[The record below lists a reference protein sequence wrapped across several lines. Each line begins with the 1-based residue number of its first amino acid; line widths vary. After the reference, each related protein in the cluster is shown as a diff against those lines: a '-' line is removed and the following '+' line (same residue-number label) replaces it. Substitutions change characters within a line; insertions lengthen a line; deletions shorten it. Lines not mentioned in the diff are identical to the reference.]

1 MALTL
6 QIKRSTGSVAPSS
19 LQDGELAYTHGNE
32 KLYIGD
38 GSTVKLIGGKSYN
51 DLIDHTAGTLTASSA
66 VIVDSNNAISDFIVG
81 NNGTTGGAI
90 KFKEGTSNGTHHV
103 QLKAPNSLGA
113 SLELELPGTDG
124 TSGQFLATNGSGT
137 LSFASVPSGTFTL
150 SADSGADDSFSTG
163 QVLTFS
169 GGTGIDTTV
178 SNNEITVDIDSTVA
192 TLTDTQTLTNKTLT
206 APVIS
211 SISNT
216 GTLTLPTTTGTVALT
231 SDIPTDNASLANGAG
246 YMGMPQ
252 LLNPTSPYTLIA
264 SDAGKQASGFASVM
278 KSISPGTINIGKPLP
293 EDGLVMAENQQQQV
307 QNDALQQVTE
317 STVVRLN
324 GEIRLLTGENQVSEE
339 SLLDF
344 MNEQGLSRSEILAV
358 LSNPDGNRLKKSKTT
373 EDLLMTENWLQTKA
387 MRETTID
394 GLLNESTETLTKPV
408 GLILKEVLAVQLK
421 TQLSRTT
428 PSDVVELIGS
438 KASIQHLA
446 NATVQDNGGGEPVF
460 DFLELMDLARSNSD
474 PETASQNQR
483 ETGSL
488 FANSIR
494 SSSETT
500 MTQSELKDF
509 RSFLADHLRRAE
521 TIQQLTDRLGAF
533 VAKQVTA
540 QISQGRWSVDLTLHP
555 AELGSIKV
563 DMEMTE
569 RGLEATFRA
578 SQAVTRDLLMESMP
592 RLKQWFEE
600 GGINVAYSG
609 LSQDSGMNQSMH
621 HEQANESAQSM
632 NDSLMV
638 AEPDQQAE
646 TNDVVGSG
654 PGRLDIRV

>member
-1 MALTL
+1 MPGALNLPTNISL
-6 QIKRSTGSVAPSS
+6 QTGSTTESP
-19 LQDGELAYTHGNE
+19 
-32 KLYIGD
+32 
-38 GSTVKLIGGKSYN
+38 
-51 DLIDHTAGTLTASSA
+51 DL
-66 VIVDSNNAISDFIVG
+66 
-81 NNGTTGGAI
+81 
-90 KFKEGTSNGTHHV
+90 K
-103 QLKAPNSLGA
+103 
-113 SLELELPGTDG
+113 
-124 TSGQFLATNGSGT
+124 GQ
-137 LSFASVPSGTFTL
+137 P
-150 SADSGADDSFSTG
+150 
-163 QVLTFS
+163 
-169 GGTGIDTTV
+169 
-178 SNNEITVDIDSTVA
+178 E
-192 TLTDTQTLTNKTLT
+192 
-206 APVIS
+206 
-211 SISNT
+211 
-216 GTLTLPTTTGTVALT
+216 
-231 SDIPTDNASLANGAG
+231 
-246 YMGMPQ
+246 
-252 LLNPTSPYTLIA
+252 A

-358 LSNPDGNRLKKSKTT
+358 LSNPDGNRLQKSKTT
-373 EDLLMTENWLQTKA
+373 KDLLMTENWLQTKA
-387 MRETTID
+387 IRETSID
-394 GLLNESTETLTKPV
+394 GLLNESTETPTTPV
-408 GLILKEVLAVQLK
+408 GSILKEVLASQLK
-421 TQLSRTT
+421 TQLSQSS
-428 PSDVVELIGS
+428 PSDIVELIGS
-438 KASIQHLA
+438 KASMQQLA

-483 ETGSL
+483 ETSSL

-578 SQAVTRDLLMESMP
+578 SQVVTRDLLMESMP

-609 LSQDSGMNQSMH
+609 LSQDSDMNQSTDQ
-621 HEQANESAQSM
+621 EQANESAQSM

>member
-1 MALTL
+1 MPGALNLPTNISL
-6 QIKRSTGSVAPSS
+6 QTGSTAESP
-19 LQDGELAYTHGNE
+19 
-32 KLYIGD
+32 
-38 GSTVKLIGGKSYN
+38 
-51 DLIDHTAGTLTASSA
+51 DLRGQPEAS
-66 VIVDSNNAISDFIVG
+66 N
-81 NNGTTGGAI
+81 
-90 KFKEGTSNGTHHV
+90 
-103 QLKAPNSLGA
+103 
-113 SLELELPGTDG
+113 
-124 TSGQFLATNGSGT
+124 
-137 LSFASVPSGTFTL
+137 
-150 SADSGADDSFSTG
+150 
-163 QVLTFS
+163 
-169 GGTGIDTTV
+169 
-178 SNNEITVDIDSTVA
+178 
-192 TLTDTQTLTNKTLT
+192 
-206 APVIS
+206 
-211 SISNT
+211 
-216 GTLTLPTTTGTVALT
+216 
-231 SDIPTDNASLANGAG
+231 
-246 YMGMPQ
+246 
-252 LLNPTSPYTLIA
+252 
-264 SDAGKQASGFASVM
+264 AGKQASGFASVM
-278 KSISPGTINIGKPLP
+278 KTVSPDTIKIGKSLP
-293 EDGLVMAENQQQQV
+293 EDGLEMAENQQLLAQS
-307 QNDALQQVTE
+307 DALEEAAQ

-358 LSNPDGNRLKKSKTT
+358 LSNSDGARLPESKTT
-373 EDLLMTENWLQTKA
+373 TALLMTERWLQTKA
-387 MRETTID
+387 LRETSTD
-394 GLLNESTETLTKPV
+394 DLLDESIETLTKPV
-408 GLILKEVLAVQLK
+408 GLILKEVLASQLK
-421 TQLSRTT
+421 TQLSRSS
-428 PSDVVELIGS
+428 PSDIVELIGS
-438 KASIQHLA
+438 KASIQQLA
-446 NATVQDNGGGEPVF
+446 NATAQVHDGSEPVF

-474 PETASQNQR
+474 PETASHNQR

-488 FANSIR
+488 FANSVR

-609 LSQDSGMNQSMH
+609 LSQDSGMNQSTD
-621 HEQANESAQSM
+621 HEQANESGQSM
-632 NDSLMV
+632 NDSVMV
-638 AEPDQQAE
+638 TEPDQQAE

>member
-1 MALTL
+1 MPGALNLPTNISL
-6 QIKRSTGSVAPSS
+6 QTGSTTESP
-19 LQDGELAYTHGNE
+19 
-32 KLYIGD
+32 
-38 GSTVKLIGGKSYN
+38 
-51 DLIDHTAGTLTASSA
+51 DL
-66 VIVDSNNAISDFIVG
+66 
-81 NNGTTGGAI
+81 
-90 KFKEGTSNGTHHV
+90 K
-103 QLKAPNSLGA
+103 
-113 SLELELPGTDG
+113 
-124 TSGQFLATNGSGT
+124 GQ
-137 LSFASVPSGTFTL
+137 P
-150 SADSGADDSFSTG
+150 
-163 QVLTFS
+163 
-169 GGTGIDTTV
+169 
-178 SNNEITVDIDSTVA
+178 E
-192 TLTDTQTLTNKTLT
+192 
-206 APVIS
+206 
-211 SISNT
+211 
-216 GTLTLPTTTGTVALT
+216 
-231 SDIPTDNASLANGAG
+231 
-246 YMGMPQ
+246 
-252 LLNPTSPYTLIA
+252 A

-358 LSNPDGNRLKKSKTT
+358 LSNPDGNRLQKSKTT
-373 EDLLMTENWLQTKA
+373 KDLLMTENWLQTKA
-387 MRETTID
+387 IRETSID
-394 GLLNESTETLTKPV
+394 GLLNESTETPTTPV
-408 GLILKEVLAVQLK
+408 GSILKEVLASQLK
-421 TQLSRTT
+421 TQLSRST

-578 SQAVTRDLLMESMP
+578 SQVVTRDLLMESMP

-609 LSQDSGMNQSMH
+609 LSQDSDMNQSTDQ
-621 HEQANESAQSM
+621 EQANESAQSM